1 MTTIT
6 AGMVKDLRER
16 TGAGMMDCKTA
27 LTETKGDME
36 AAIDWLR
43 TKGITKAAKKS
54 DRVAAQGL
62 IGAMSTGKTGALV
75 EVNSET
81 DFVARN
87 DQFQDMVQKITSL
100 APAAKGDL
108 AKLLASKY
116 PGTSN
121 TVETQVKDAIATIG
135 ENMGV
140 RRTAALSVKDGI
152 EFPFPEYLRKLTNE
166 ILRRWQRPAGTGA
179 LEAEVSFTIARDGTV
194 REIKVVRSSRSYGF
208 DLEAQGAVE
217 QAGEEKA
224 FGPLPKGWNS
234 DILQVAF
241 LFTPRKRP

>member
-1 MTTIT
+1 MPRSGVVAGAAGSLLVHGFLVVLLVLAAQVRPPRQPTIYN
-6 AGMVKDLRER
+6 VEL
-16 TGAGMMDCKTA
+16 
-27 LTETKGDME
+27 
-36 AAIDWLR
+36 
-43 TKGITKAAKKS
+43 
-54 DRVAAQGL
+54 VAAPRPTSTRTNPIATPTPPAPPKVDPKPTAQKTVPVPKPPKTVDPK
-62 IGAMSTGKTGALV
+62 IEPAPPTKTPNQPVPGATPSTG
-75 EVNSET
+75 T
-81 DFVARN
+81 DVDN
-87 DQFQDMVQKITSL
+87 V
-100 APAAKGDL
+100 
-108 AKLLASKY
+108 
-116 PGTSN
+116 
-121 TVETQVKDAIATIG
+121 
-135 ENMGV
+135 
-140 RRTAALSVKDGI
+140 SVKDGI